1 MPDAGQNFTE
11 MFQKLGEQLKVPSFD
26 MTKIMEHHQKNI
38 DAMGR
43 SWQAMASGATAVA
56 NKQREIFE
64 DAIKDINEMAKDY
77 KPAGSPQ
84 EIFAKQAEFG
94 KKTMEAAITNTRDI
108 AELVQKST
116 AEAFKIVQDRMKESY
131 EEIRTTVEKKM

>member
-26 MTKIMEHHQKNI
+26 VTKIMEHHQRNI

-64 DAIKDINEMAKDY
+64 GAMKEIADMARDY
-77 KPAGSPQ
+77 RPGGSPQ
-84 EIFAKQAEFG
+84 DIFAKQAEFG
-94 KKTMEAAITNTRDI
+94 KKAMEAAISNTRDI
-108 AELVQKST
+108 AELVQKSGT
-116 AEAFKIVQDRMKESY
+116 DALKIIQERMQESY
-131 EEIRTTVEKKM
+131 EEIRGSLEKK

>member
-64 DAIKDINEMAKDY
+64 GAMKEVAEMARDY
-77 KPAGSPQ
+77 KPGGSPQ
-84 EIFAKQAEFG
+84 EMFTKQAEFG
-94 KKTMEAAITNTRDI
+94 KKAMEAAIANTRDLT
-108 AELVQKST
+108 ELVQKSGSD
-116 AEAFKIVQDRMKESY
+116 ALKIIQERMQESY
-131 EEIRTTVEKKM
+131 EEIRGSLEKK

>member
-64 DAIKDINEMAKDY
+64 GAMKEVAEMARDY
-77 KPAGSPQ
+77 KPGGSPQ
-84 EIFAKQAEFG
+84 EMFAKQAEFG
-94 KKTMEAAITNTRDI
+94 KKAMEAAITNTRDLT
-108 AELVQKST
+108 ELVQKSGT
-116 AEAFKIVQDRMKESY
+116 DALKIIQERMQESY
-131 EEIRTTVEKKM
+131 EEIRGSLEKK

>member
-64 DAIKDINEMAKDY
+64 GAMKEIAEMARDY
-77 KPAGSPQ
+77 KPGGSPQ
-84 EIFAKQAEFG
+84 EMFTKQTEFG
-94 KKTMEAAITNTRDI
+94 KKAMEAAIANTRDI
-108 AELVQKST
+108 TELVQKSGSD
-116 AEAFKIVQDRMKESY
+116 ALKIIHERMQESY
-131 EEIRTTVEKKM
+131 EEIRGSLEKK

>member
-64 DAIKDINEMAKDY
+64 GAMKDVAEMARDY
-77 KPAGSPQ
+77 KPGGSPQ
-84 EIFAKQAEFG
+84 EMFNKQAEFG
-94 KKTMEAAITNTRDI
+94 KKAMEAALANTRDI
-108 AELVQKST
+108 AELVQKSGT
-116 AEAFKIVQDRMKESY
+116 DALKIIQERMQESY
-131 EEIRTTVEKKM
+131 EEIRGSLEKK

>member
-26 MTKIMEHHQKNI
+26 MTRIMEHHQKNI

-56 NKQREIFE
+56 NKQREILE
-64 DAIKDINEMAKDY
+64 GAMKEVAEMARDY
-77 KPAGSPQ
+77 KPGGSPQ
-84 EIFAKQAEFG
+84 DMFTKQAEFG
-94 KKTMEAAITNTRDI
+94 KKAMEAAIANTRDI
-108 AELVQKST
+108 AELVQKSGT
-116 AEAFKIVQDRMKESY
+116 DALKIIQERMQESY
-131 EEIRTTVEKKM
+131 EEIRGSLERK

>member
-26 MTKIMEHHQKNI
+26 VTKIMEHHQKNI

-43 SWQAMASGATAVA
+43 SWQAMATGATAVA

-64 DAIKDINEMAKDY
+64 GAIKDISEMAQDY

-84 EIFAKQAEFG
+84 EKNLISGIMSPLVGQVAP
-94 KKTMEAAITNTRDI
+94 AAAGLEDLLLGPMFRGM
-108 AELVQKST
+108 AV
-116 AEAFKIVQDRMKESY
+116 SY
-131 EEIRTTVEKKM
+131 A